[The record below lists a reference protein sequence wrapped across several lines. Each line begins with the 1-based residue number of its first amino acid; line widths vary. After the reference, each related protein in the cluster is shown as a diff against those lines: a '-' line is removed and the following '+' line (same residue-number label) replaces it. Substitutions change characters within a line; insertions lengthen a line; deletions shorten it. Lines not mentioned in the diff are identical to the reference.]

1 MYVNKQYIWYS
12 KWSSNSNEFINNAWM
27 KLRTYLTF
35 ISKKVTLTSIVIFF
49 FLKGKY
55 KINIIIGPLNF

>member
-49 FLKGKY
+49 FSKR
-55 KINIIIGPLNF
+55 KI